1 MAKIK
6 ILFIG
11 DVVGKAGRCAIEK
24 LVPALLNTNS
34 IDICIANGE
43 NAAGG
48 KGITRKISNQFF
60 SYGIDIITSGNH
72 IWSNKD
78 ILSALDTDGRILRP
92 ANYPDGVKGIG
103 STTFESKKGY
113 IIGIINLMGRIFM
126 KPLDCP
132 FKTAEK
138 EIKKLKKRA
147 MVNIIDFHAEA
158 TSEKI
163 ALGRYLDGKVTAV
176 IGTHTHVQTA
186 DEKILPKGTAYITD
200 VGMTGPHDSI
210 IGAKKDAVFQRFL
223 TQVPVKIEAASDDIW
238 LNGVIIEADYDSGK
252 ALSIERVSRKL

>member
-1 MAKIK
+1 MK

>member
-24 LVPALLNTNS
+24 LVPALLNANS
-34 IDICIANGE
+34 IDACIANGE

-48 KGITRKISNQFF
+48 TGITQKISNQLF
-60 SYGIDIITSGNH
+60 SSGIDIITSGNH
-72 IWSNKD
+72 IWSNRD
-78 ILSALDTDGRILRP
+78 ILSVLDTDKRILRP
-92 ANYPDGVKGIG
+92 ANYPNGVKGIG
-103 STTFESKKGY
+103 STTFKSKKGY
-113 IIGIINLMGRIFM
+113 IIGITNLMGRVFM

-132 FKTAEK
+132 FKVAER
-138 EIKKLKKRA
+138 EIEKLKNKT
-147 MVNIIDFHAEA
+147 MINIIDFHAEA

-176 IGTHTHVQTA
+176 LGTHTHVQTA
-186 DEKILPKGTAYITD
+186 DEKIFPRGTAYITD

-210 IGAKKDAVFQRFL
+210 IGAKKDIVLQRFL
-223 TQVPVKIEAASDDIW
+223 TQVPVKLEVASEDIR
-238 LNGVIIEADYDSGK
+238 LNGVIIEADCDSGK
-252 ALSIERVSRKL
+252 ALSIKRISKKL

>member
-1 MAKIK
+1 LAKIR

-11 DVVGKAGRCAIEK
+11 DIVGKAGRCAVEK

-48 KGITRKISNQFF
+48 LGITRKISNQFF

-78 ILSALDTDGRILRP
+78 ILSVLDTDKRILRP
-92 ANYPDGVKGIG
+92 ANYPDRVKGIG
-103 STTFESKKGY
+103 STTFKSKKGY

-126 KPLDCP
+126 STLDCP
-132 FKTAEK
+132 FKIAER
-138 EIKKLKKRA
+138 EIEKLKKKT

-176 IGTHTHVQTA
+176 LGTHTHVQTA
-186 DEKILPKGTAYITD
+186 DEKIFSKGTSYITD
-200 VGMTGPHDSI
+200 AGMTGPHDSI

-223 TQVPVKIEAASDDIW
+223 TQVPVKIEAASEDIQ
-238 LNGVIIEADYDSGK
+238 LNGVIVEADYNSGK
-252 ALSIERVSRKL
+252 ALSIKRISKKL

>member
-48 KGITRKISNQFF
+48 TGITQKLSNQLF
-60 SYGIDIITSGNH
+60 SSGGDIITSGNH

-78 ILSALDTDGRILRP
+78 ILSALDTDERILRP

-103 STTFESKKGY
+103 STTFRSKKGY

-132 FKTAEK
+132 FKVAER
-138 EIKKLKKRA
+138 EIEKLKKKT
-147 MVNIIDFHAEA
+147 MLNIIDFHAEA

-163 ALGRYLDGKVTAV
+163 ALGTYLDGKVTAV

-186 DEKILPKGTAYITD
+186 DEKIFSKGTAYITD
-200 VGMTGPHDSI
+200 AGMTGPHDSI
-210 IGAKKDAVFQRFL
+210 IGAKKDSVFQRFL
-223 TQVPVKIEAASDDIW
+223 TQVPVKIEAASEDIW
-238 LNGVIIEADYDSGK
+238 LNGVIIEADYDSGRS
-252 ALSIERVSRKL
+252 LSIERISKKL

>member
-24 LVPALLNTNS
+24 LVPTLLNANS
-34 IDICIANGE
+34 IDVCIANGE

-48 KGITRKISNQFF
+48 KGITRKISNQLF

-103 STTFESKKGY
+103 STTFKSKKGY

-138 EIKKLKKRA
+138 EIKKLKNRT

-176 IGTHTHVQTA
+176 LGTHTHVQTA
-186 DEKILPKGTAYITD
+186 DEKILHKGTAYITD

-223 TQVPVKIEAASDDIW
+223 TQVPVKIEAASDDIQ

-252 ALSIERVSRKL
+252 ALSIKRISKKL

>member
-1 MAKIK
+1 MAKIR

-11 DVVGKAGRCAIEK
+11 DIVGKAGRCAIEK
-24 LVPALLNTNS
+24 LVPTLLNTNS
-34 IDICIANGE
+34 IDMCIANGE

-48 KGITRKISNQFF
+48 KGITQKISNQLF

-78 ILSALDTDGRILRP
+78 ILSILDTDGKILRP

-103 STTFESKKGY
+103 STIFKSKKGY
-113 IIGIINLMGRIFM
+113 TIGIINLMGRIFM

-132 FKTAEK
+132 FKTADK
-138 EIKKLKKRA
+138 EIKKLKNRT

-163 ALGRYLDGKVTAV
+163 ALGRYLDGKATAV
-176 IGTHTHVQTA
+176 LGTHTHVQTA
-186 DEKILPKGTAYITD
+186 DEKILPMGTAYITD
-200 VGMTGPHDSI
+200 AGMTGPHDSI

-223 TQVPVKIEAASDDIW
+223 TQVPVKIEAASDDI
-238 LNGVIIEADYDSGK
+238 LLHGVIIEADYDSGK
-252 ALSIERVSRKL
+252 ALSIKRISEKL

>member
-1 MAKIK
+1 MR

-24 LVPALLNTNS
+24 LVPTLLNTNS
-34 IDICIANGE
+34 IDVCIANGE

-48 KGITRKISNQFF
+48 TGITRKISNQLF
-60 SYGIDIITSGNH
+60 SSGIDIITSGNH

-78 ILSALDTDGRILRP
+78 ILSALDTDERILRP

-103 STTFESKKGY
+103 STTFKSKKGY
-113 IIGIINLMGRIFM
+113 IIGITNLMGRIFM
-126 KPLDCP
+126 SPLDCP
-132 FKTAEK
+132 FKVAEK
-138 EIKKLKKRA
+138 EIKKLKKKT

-158 TSEKI
+158 TSEKM

-186 DEKILPKGTAYITD
+186 DEKIFPRGTAYITD
-200 VGMTGPHDSI
+200 AGMTGPHDSI
-210 IGAKKDAVFQRFL
+210 IGVKKDSVFQRFL
-223 TQVPVKIEAASDDIW
+223 TQVPIRLEAASDDIR
-238 LNGVIIEADYDSGK
+238 LHGVIIEADYDSGR
-252 ALSIERVSRKL
+252 ALSIERISKKL

>member
-11 DVVGKAGRCAIEK
+11 DIFGRAGRCAIEK
-24 LVPALLNTNS
+24 LVPALLNANR
-34 IDICIANGE
+34 IDACIVNGE

-48 KGITRKISNQFF
+48 KGITQKISKQFF
-60 SYGIDIITSGNH
+60 SYGVDIITSGNH

-78 ILSALDTDGRILRP
+78 ILSILDTDGKILRP

-103 STTFESKKGY
+103 STTFTSKKGY
-113 IIGIINLMGRIFM
+113 TIGIINLMGRIFM
-126 KPLDCP
+126 SPLDCP
-132 FKTAEK
+132 FKVAER
-138 EIKKLKKRA
+138 EIKKLKKKTNL
-147 MVNIIDFHAEA
+147 NIIDFHAEA
-158 TSEKI
+158 TSEKM

-186 DEKILPKGTAYITD
+186 DEKIFPRGTAYITD
-200 VGMTGPHDSI
+200 AGMTGPHDSI
-210 IGAKKDAVFQRFL
+210 IGAKKDSVFQRFL
-223 TQVPVKIEAASDDIW
+223 TQIPVRIEAASDDIQ

-252 ALSIERVSRKL
+252 ALSIKRISKKL

>member
-1 MAKIK
+1 MAKIR

-11 DVVGKAGRCAIEK
+11 DVVGRAGRCAIEK

-34 IDICIANGE
+34 IDVCIANGE

-48 KGITRKISNQFF
+48 KGITRKISNQLF

-78 ILSALDTDGRILRP
+78 ILSALDMDGRILRP

-103 STTFESKKGY
+103 STTFKSKKGY

-138 EIKKLKKRA
+138 EIKKLKNRT

-176 IGTHTHVQTA
+176 LGTHTHIQTA

-223 TQVPVKIEAASDDIW
+223 TQVPVKIEAASEDIQ

-252 ALSIERVSRKL
+252 ALSIKRVSKKL

>member
-1 MAKIK
+1 MR

-24 LVPALLNTNS
+24 LVPTLLNTNS
-34 IDICIANGE
+34 IDVCIANGE

-48 KGITRKISNQFF
+48 VGITRKISDQLF

-78 ILSALDTDGRILRP
+78 ILSALDTDERILRP

-103 STTFESKKGY
+103 STTFKSKKGY
-113 IIGIINLMGRIFM
+113 IIGIINLMGRVFM

-132 FKTAEK
+132 FKVAER
-138 EIKKLKKRA
+138 EMEKLKKKT

-176 IGTHTHVQTA
+176 VGTHTHVQTA
-186 DEKILPKGTAYITD
+186 DEKIFPKGTAYITD
-200 VGMTGPHDSI
+200 AGMTGPHDSI
-210 IGAKKDAVFQRFL
+210 IGAKKDSVFQRFL
-223 TQVPVKIEAASDDIW
+223 TQVPVKIEAASEDIW
-238 LNGVIIEADYDSGK
+238 LHGVTIEADYDSGR
-252 ALSIERVSRKL
+252 ALSIERISKKL

>member
-1 MAKIK
+1 LAKIK

-11 DVVGKAGRCAIEK
+11 DIVGKAGRCAIEK

-48 KGITRKISNQFF
+48 KGITRKISNQLF

-103 STTFESKKGY
+103 STTFKSKKGY

-138 EIKKLKKRA
+138 EIKKLKNKTT
-147 MVNIIDFHAEA
+147 VNIIDFHAEA

-163 ALGRYLDGKVTAV
+163 ALGRYLDGKIAAV
-176 IGTHTHVQTA
+176 VGTHTHIQTA
-186 DEKILPKGTAYITD
+186 DEKILPNGTAYITD

-223 TQVPVKIEAASDDIW
+223 TQVPVKIEAASEDIQ

-252 ALSIERVSRKL
+252 ALSIKRVSKKL